1 MRIIFVLFISITV
14 ILPMHAQ
21 WNKDSSAIVISYE
34 DSYAP
39 VSVKAL
45 KSCNDNTFLVWLS
58 MNEDEAIT
66 EHMQVISSNGYAL
79 GEYRQVGSQALVE
92 QNVVAADVG
101 QDGNLNTIISDSRND
116 EYEQYHDLFLYRY
129 SATGDLISGQNGMQV
144 ELNSDNPT
152 NVRLYCEGDCYY
164 LMYTSYDPAQWS
176 DVCCVSRINLDGRLM
191 WKDDVKI
198 LGEAVQLWPIS
209 DGFILTYIVDNVTY
223 AQCYASD
230 GSKMWPSEICLAPD
244 YSVYK
249 NYYGDTFIGSVDG
262 NDGIIVAYN
271 SYDQSGNSD
280 ILMQHINKDGSFT
293 NFCSLV
299 VNDDYVT
306 SFISSNV
313 DGEIFYAYESS
324 EYDDHKVAVVRISTE
339 GTYLWS
345 NPKILDEA
353 KSSAT
358 PLSVHKLED
367 GRLFILYTK
376 GDSWSDGNLCA
387 GVMSVEG
394 DVEWKKVICN
404 SKGDSYNV
412 IYGGDAAYIYWAES
426 NDNTVSAARIYYDGS
441 FNHSGTDISDL
452 QIADDSDKMYNISGM
467 RVDDKW
473 RGIVIKN
480 GKKYLKR

>member
-1 MRIIFVLFISITV
+1 M
-14 ILPMHAQ
+14 
-21 WNKDSSAIVISYE
+21 
-34 DSYAP
+34 
-39 VSVKAL
+39 
-45 KSCNDNTFLVWLS
+45 
-58 MNEDEAIT
+58 
-66 EHMQVISSNGYAL
+66 
-79 GEYRQVGSQALVE
+79 
-92 QNVVAADVG
+92 
-101 QDGNLNTIISDSRND
+101 
-116 EYEQYHDLFLYRY
+116 
-129 SATGDLISGQNGMQV
+129 ISGQNGTQV

-152 NVRLYCEGDCYY
+152 NVRLYCEGDSYY

-176 DVCCVSRINLDGRLM
+176 DVCCVSRINLDGKLM

-394 DVEWKKVICN
+394 DVEWKRLFAIQKETATMSFMVAMRHIFIGL
-404 SKGDSYNV
+404 SLMTIQFLLQEFIMMAVSIILERISV
-412 IYGGDAAYIYWAES
+412 IYKLQMIL
-426 NDNTVSAARIYYDGS
+426 IKCI
-441 FNHSGTDISDL
+441 ISQECVL
-452 QIADDSDKMYNISGM
+452 MITG
-467 RVDDKW
+467 VE
-473 RGIVIKN
+473 
-480 GKKYLKR
+480 L